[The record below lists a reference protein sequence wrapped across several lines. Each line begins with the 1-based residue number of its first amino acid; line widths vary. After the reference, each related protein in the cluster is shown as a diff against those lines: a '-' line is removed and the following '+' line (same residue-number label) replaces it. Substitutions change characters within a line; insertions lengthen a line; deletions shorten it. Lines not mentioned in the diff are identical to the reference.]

1 MSGSNLV
8 DRCSNFLSLIK
19 QMALK
24 MTDYKKVYL
33 ASAEAYKNQD
43 VDLMLSHATDDF
55 SWYNIEPDGPKLLS
69 DTKEKAKVGMQYI
82 INDPNYLSGHVDFA
96 KAFGNVV
103 VVVETDRILK
113 GGEEVTQRRMSVY
126 QCKEGKLGRCLSL
139 PIADD
144 A

>member
-1 MSGSNLV
+1 
-8 DRCSNFLSLIK
+8 
-19 QMALK
+19 

-33 ASAEAYKNQD
+33 GSAQAYKDGD
-43 VDLMLSHATDDF
+43 VDKMMDYATEDF
-55 SWYNIEPDGPKLLS
+55 SWYNIEPGGPRLLS

-103 VVVETDRILK
+103 VVVETDQILK
-113 GGEEVTQRRMSVY
+113 NGEEVRQRRMSVY
-126 QCKEGKLGRCLSL
+126 ECKDGKLHRCLSL
-139 PIADD
+139 PINEEDKESA

>member
-1 MSGSNLV
+1 
-8 DRCSNFLSLIK
+8 
-19 QMALK
+19 

-33 ASAEAYKNQD
+33 ASAEAYKD
-43 VDLMLSHATDDF
+43 KDIERMMSHATDDF
-55 SWYNIEPDGPKLLS
+55 SWYNIEADGPKLLS

-113 GGEEVTQRRMSVY
+113 EGEEVTQRRMSVY
-126 QCKEGKLGRCLSL
+126 ECKDGKLHRCLSL
-139 PIADD
+139 PINEA

>member
-1 MSGSNLV
+1 
-8 DRCSNFLSLIK
+8 
-19 QMALK
+19 

-33 ASAEAYKNQD
+33 ASAEAYKNKD
-43 VDLMLSHATDDF
+43 VDLMLSHATEDF
-55 SWYNIEPDGPKLLS
+55 SWYNVEADGPKLLS
-69 DTKEKAKVGMQYI
+69 DTKEKAKMGMQYI

-103 VVVETDRILK
+103 VVVETDQIIK
-113 GGEEVTQRRMSVY
+113 GGEEVTQRRMSIY
-126 QCKEGKLGRCLSL
+126 QCKDGKLGRCISL